1 MKDLEMRT
9 KDHIPLDF
17 LYSNR
22 TIFKPSKAKQRWAK
36 HEVVKMTNAKKLNR
50 KNENILEE
58 LAGLKD
64 DNLMMDEDDNH
75 DKFGD
80 ELNAEQLE
88 NIKQNDEMD
97 LDDENEEEDQID
109 QPNPINLNKPMD
121 EPDHSMTKNN
131 MGSKGTLDLNSIYD
145 NTHPLIGGSA
155 TNGMTPNKLDQSTER
170 LDYSFIGS
178 QVGYNVNRDIED
190 QINKI
195 DDLEQVPEEEED
207 EEEVDWWDLMKIL
220 LLHTHPFMVLI

>member
-17 LYSNR
+17 LYTNR

-36 HEVVKMTNAKKLNR
+36 HEVVKMTNANKLNR

-64 DNLMMDEDDNH
+64 DNLMMDDDDNH

-80 ELNAEQLE
+80 ELNADQLE

-97 LDDENEEEDQID
+97 LDDKNEEE
-109 QPNPINLNKPMD
+109 
-121 EPDHSMTKNN
+121 T
-131 MGSKGTLDLNSIYD
+131 
-145 NTHPLIGGSA
+145 
-155 TNGMTPNKLDQSTER
+155 R
-170 LDYSFIGS
+170 
-178 QVGYNVNRDIED
+178 
-190 QINKI
+190 
-195 DDLEQVPEEEED
+195 
-207 EEEVDWWDLMKIL
+207 
-220 LLHTHPFMVLI
+220 